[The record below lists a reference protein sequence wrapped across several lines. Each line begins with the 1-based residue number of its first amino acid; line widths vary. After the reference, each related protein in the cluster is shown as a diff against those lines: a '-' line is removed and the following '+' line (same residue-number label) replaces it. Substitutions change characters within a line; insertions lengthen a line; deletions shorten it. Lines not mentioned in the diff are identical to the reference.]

1 MGKRFAARATSC
13 ILTASLLGTLCM
25 TGCSKTAQS
34 GNSETTAAGNGQTTA
49 AGNEQPA
56 TAGGAGETKQPEGGS
71 FSYMM
76 HGKFVTW
83 LNDLEWYTYVP
94 EKTGVTVEFV
104 EGPSE
109 NDDYYSD
116 VDQRMISKS
125 FPDAGIVKLAQA
137 NVYGEQGGFID
148 LKPYIEQ
155 YAPNIVKYLKENPD
169 YEALVTSE
177 SGAIYG
183 LANETPTSA
192 DVLAYRTDHL
202 KEAGIEQVPQTI
214 DELTEAMRK
223 LKSYY
228 GAMDD
233 NYYPLSGR
241 DQLLRFMPFF
251 EASAGFENGTA
262 HGNYYTSSA
271 YGYDLK
277 SEGFRQMIEW
287 YRTLYE
293 EGLIDPEW
301 VSGAISEEQWETSVL
316 TGKSSIFTD
325 GYTRPAW
332 FMNNSD
338 QAAYPEFNL
347 DVMPYLKTVNGNQ
360 TKITAKLKYDER
372 RCMVINTKAEEKAPL
387 IMKYLDFFFSEEGQ
401 VLANWGVEGESFET
415 VNGKNEYLID
425 YTEEEQKP
433 AGTKKW
439 SFLSDQLTFIKP
451 IDNEAFYSYNTDF
464 TKDIALKL
472 FTEENL
478 AERWNIIYTTE
489 QTTEISNLVSI
500 VHESIN
506 SGVLKFIKGE
516 RAMEEWD
523 SFIAEMDGLGYQ
535 KIVDI
540 EQEAY
545 DAMYR

>member
-1 MGKRFAARATSC
+1 MEKRFVPKVISC
-13 ILTASLLGTLCM
+13 VLAVSLLGTLGM
-25 TGCSKTAQS
+25 SGCSKAPQTDDAK
-34 GNSETTAAGNGQTTA
+34 TAAETGQTT
-49 AGNEQPA
+49 
-56 TAGGAGETKQPEGGS
+56 TAGETIADAKQPEGGT

-155 YAPNIVKYLKENPD
+155 YAPNIAKYLEENPG
-169 YEALVTSE
+169 YKALVTSGN
-177 SGAIYG
+177 GAIYG

-192 DVLAYRTDHL
+192 DVLAYRTDHF
-202 KEAGIEQVPQTI
+202 KEAGIEQIPQTI
-214 DELTEAMRK
+214 DELTETMRT
-223 LKSYY
+223 LKVYY
-228 GAMDD
+228 GAKDD

-251 EASAGFENGTA
+251 EASAGFEGGTA

-277 SEGFRQMIEW
+277 SEGFKKMIEW
-287 YRTLYE
+287 YHTLYE

-332 FMNNSD
+332 YMNNSD
-338 QAAYPEFNL
+338 QAAYPDFDLN
-347 DVMPYLKTVNGNQ
+347 VMPYLKTVNGNPA
-360 TKITAKLKYDER
+360 KVTAKLKYDER
-372 RCMVINTKAEEKAPL
+372 RCMVINTKAEEKAPM
-387 IMKYLDFFFSEEGQ
+387 IMKYLDFFFSDEGQ
-401 VLANWGVEGESFET
+401 ILANWGVEGESFEI
-415 VNGKNEYLID
+415 VDGKNEYLID

-433 AGTKKW
+433 TGTKKW

-478 AERWNIIYTTE
+478 AERWNIIYSTE

-516 RAMEEWD
+516 RGMEEWD
-523 SFIAEMDGLGYQ
+523 SFIKEMDGLGYQ
-535 KIVDI
+535 RIVEI

-545 DAMYR
+545 DTMYQ

>member
-1 MGKRFAARATSC
+1 MRKKMVSKVTSC
-13 ILTASLLGTLCM
+13 LLAVSMLGVFGLS
-25 TGCSKTAQS
+25 GCSKTS
-34 GNSETTAAGNGQTTA
+34 GQADTSGSETSKAAATETTVS
-49 AGNEQPA
+49 G
-56 TAGGAGETKQPEGGS
+56 TKQPTEAAQSEGGS
-71 FSYMM
+71 FTYMM
-76 HGKFVTW
+76 HSKFVTW

-116 VDQRMISKS
+116 VDQRMISRT
-125 FPDAGIVKLAQA
+125 FPEAGIVKMAQA
-137 NVYGEQGGFID
+137 NVYGEQGAFLD

-155 YAPNIVKYLKENPD
+155 YAPNIQKYLDENPD
-169 YEALVTSE
+169 YKALVTSE

-183 LANETPTSA
+183 LANETPTTA
-192 DVLAYRTDHL
+192 EVLAYRTDHMA
-202 KEAGIEQVPQTI
+202 EAGITKLPETI
-214 DELTEAMRK
+214 DEFTDTMRV
-223 LKSYY
+223 LKDYY
-228 GAMDD
+228 GAKDD

-251 EASAGFENGTA
+251 EASAGFENGVA

-271 YGYDLK
+271 YGYDLTAP
-277 SEGFRQMIEW
+277 GFKEMIEW
-287 YRTLYE
+287 YKTMYQ

-316 TGKSSIFTD
+316 TGKSSFFMD

-332 FMNNSD
+332 YMNNAD
-338 QAAYPEFNL
+338 KAAYPDFDLNVL
-347 DVMPYLKTVNGNQ
+347 PYLKTVNGN
-360 TKITAKLKYDER
+360 TAKMTAKLRYDER
-372 RCMVINTKAEEKAPL
+372 RCMVINVTAEEKAPM
-387 IMKYLDFFFSEEGQ
+387 IMKYLDFFFSEDGQ
-401 VLANWGVEGESFET
+401 ILANWGVEGKSYET
-415 VNGKNEYLID
+415 ADGKKKYLVD

-433 AGTKKW
+433 TGTKKW

-464 TKDIALKL
+464 TRDVALKL
-472 FTEENL
+472 FTDENL

-500 VHESIN
+500 VNESVN

-516 RAMEEWD
+516 RSMEEWD
-523 SFIAEMDGLGYQ
+523 SFLEEMNSLGYQ

-545 DAMYR
+545 DAMYQ

>member
-1 MGKRFAARATSC
+1 MGKKSVRRMTAAVLA
-13 ILTASLLGTLCM
+13 ALLLAAAGLS
-25 TGCSKTAQS
+25 GCSGKDAQNGTAKTDGTAQ
-34 GNSETTAAGNGQTTA
+34 AG
-49 AGNEQPA
+49 P
-56 TAGGAGETKQPEGGS
+56 AGETQAESTAGTEALGGT
-71 FSYMM
+71 FSYLM
-76 HGKFVTW
+76 HSKFVTW

-137 NVYGEQGGFID
+137 NVYGEQGAFVD

-155 YAPNIVKYLKENPD
+155 YAPNIQKYLEDHPG
-169 YEALVTSE
+169 YAALVTSE
-177 SGAIYG
+177 NGAIYG

-192 DVLAYRTDHL
+192 DVVAYRTDHF
-202 KEAGIEQVPQTI
+202 KEAGIEKIPGTI
-214 DELTEAMRK
+214 DEFTEAMRT
-223 LKSYY
+223 LKAYY
-228 GAMDD
+228 GAKDS

-241 DQLLRFMPFF
+241 DQLLRFMPYF
-251 EASAGFENGTA
+251 EASAGFEGGTA

-277 SEGFRQMIEW
+277 AEGFKQMVEW
-287 YRTLYE
+287 YHTLYA

-338 QAAYPEFNL
+338 KTTYPEYDLN
-347 DVMPYLKTVNGNQ
+347 VIPYMKTVNGNT
-360 TKITAKLKYDER
+360 TKMTAKLQYDER
-372 RCMVINTKAEEKAPL
+372 RCMAINITAEDKAPM

-401 VLANWGVEGESFET
+401 TLANWGVEGVSYE
-415 VNGKNEYLID
+415 VADGRKQYLVD
-425 YTEEEQKP
+425 YTQEEQKP

-439 SFLSDQLTFIKP
+439 SFLTDQLTFIKP
-451 IDNEAFYSYNTDF
+451 IDNEAFYSYNTEF
-464 TKDIALKL
+464 TTDIALSL
-472 FTEENL
+472 FTEDNL
-478 AERWNIIYTTE
+478 AQRWNIIYSTD
-489 QTTEISNLVSI
+489 QTKEISNLVSI
-500 VHESIN
+500 VNESMN

-516 RAMEEWD
+516 RSMDEWD
-523 SFIAEMDGLGYQ
+523 AFLAEMDGLGYDR
-535 KIVDI
+535 IVEI

-545 DAMYR
+545 DAMYK